1 MKVLI
6 VEDEG
11 IIAWDLES
19 MVLDNGF
26 EVAGLARTEIE
37 AIALARRADIALVD
51 VQLADGPTGPQIA
64 RTLIDLFGEKR
75 VHWAMM
81 AVSLIVGLPV
91 FWEVGFVLLVPIV
104 FTVAKRTGTS
114 IIKAGLPMATGLS
127 VVHAPVPPH
136 PAATMAGGE

>member
-6 VEDEG
+6 VEDKG

-64 RTLIDLFGEKR
+64 RTLIDQYGIEVVFMTGNPELVADFEG
-75 VHWAMM
+75 
-81 AVSLIVGLPV
+81 AVNVVTKPHHLDKVKAALMDALAARTRKQDARSNGGLTPPRT
-91 FWEVGFVLLVPIV
+91 VLS
-104 FTVAKRTGTS
+104 A
-114 IIKAGLPMATGLS
+114 
-127 VVHAPVPPH
+127 
-136 PAATMAGGE
+136 

>member
-26 EVAGLARTEIE
+26 EVAGFARTEVE
-37 AIALARRADIALVD
+37 AISLARRADIALVD

-64 RTLIDLFGEKR
+64 RTLIDQYGVEVVFMTGNPELVADFRGAVNVVTKPHDIEKVKSALMEALAAR
-75 VHWAMM
+75 
-81 AVSLIVGLPV
+81 SRKRD
-91 FWEVGFVLLVPIV
+91 VPRSNL
-104 FTVAKRTGTS
+104 T
-114 IIKAGLPMATGLS
+114 
-127 VVHAPVPPH
+127 
-136 PAATMAGGE
+136 AA

>member
-37 AIALARRADIALVD
+37 ALSLARRADIALVD

-64 RTLIDLFGEKR
+64 RTLIDLYGIEVVFMTGNPEIVAGFEGAVGVVTKPHHLHKVKSALMDALAARTRKR
-75 VHWAMM
+75 DAR
-81 AVSLIVGLPV
+81 SSG
-91 FWEVGFVLLVPIV
+91 
-104 FTVAKRTGTS
+104 
-114 IIKAGLPMATGLS
+114 AT
-127 VVHAPVPPH
+127 
-136 PAATMAGGE
+136 AA

>member
-37 AIALARRADIALVD
+37 AITLARKADIALVD

-64 RTLIDLFGEKR
+64 RTLIDQYGIEVVFMTGNPELVISFEGAVGVVTKPHHLEK
-75 VHWAMM
+75 VKWALMD
-81 AVSLIVGLPV
+81 ALAARTRKLDAKVSGL
-91 FWEVGFVLLVPIV
+91 
-104 FTVAKRTGTS
+104 T
-114 IIKAGLPMATGLS
+114 
-127 VVHAPVPPH
+127 
-136 PAATMAGGE
+136 AA